1 MEDGKLSIRVNIAER
16 YYPFRIE
23 RKDEERVRKA
33 VKLINEKMQE
43 YRGRYSTSDVQD
55 WFAMTCLHF
64 AQNAVANEEK
74 LCLAELVAK
83 GMEDL
88 EGQLDDFLDYA
99 GAK

>member
-43 YRGRYSTSDVQD
+43 YRVRYSTSDVQD

-64 AQNAVANEEK
+64 AQNVLANEERI
-74 LCLAELVAK
+74 CQDELAAK
-83 GMEDL
+83 GLEDL
-88 EGQLDDFLDYA
+88 ERHLDNFLDYA
-99 GAK
+99 EAK